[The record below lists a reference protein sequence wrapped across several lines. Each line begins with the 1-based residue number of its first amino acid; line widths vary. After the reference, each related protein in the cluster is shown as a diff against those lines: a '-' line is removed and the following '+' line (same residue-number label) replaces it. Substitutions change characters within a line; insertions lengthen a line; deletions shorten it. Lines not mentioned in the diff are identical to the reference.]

1 VPADD
6 RVLVAKRR
14 AGQAGLE
21 PLGPRLTEM
30 TNTHD
35 DWQRVDKALAA
46 AEAAAD
52 LLPGARPDQ
61 RVPRWPRVKELLT
74 KLCSRSAGEDEADNP
89 AVLAGQWEAA
99 TDAVAA
105 ENLFI
110 MVRAT
115 ARSRFVRV
123 DRQLLE
129 LCSELSRT
137 IEPLDA
143 ILEVM

>member
-1 VPADD
+1 
-6 RVLVAKRR
+6 
-14 AGQAGLE
+14 
-21 PLGPRLTEM
+21 M
-30 TNTHD
+30 TNIHD
-35 DWQRVDKALAA
+35 DWQRVDKALAL
-46 AEAAAD
+46 AESAAD
-52 LLPGARPDQ
+52 LLPGAGPDQ
-61 RVPRWPRVKELLT
+61 RVPRWPRVKELLV
-74 KLCSRSAGEDEADNP
+74 KLCPRSAGEDETDNP

-99 TDAVAA
+99 TDPVAA

-110 MVRAT
+110 TLRAT